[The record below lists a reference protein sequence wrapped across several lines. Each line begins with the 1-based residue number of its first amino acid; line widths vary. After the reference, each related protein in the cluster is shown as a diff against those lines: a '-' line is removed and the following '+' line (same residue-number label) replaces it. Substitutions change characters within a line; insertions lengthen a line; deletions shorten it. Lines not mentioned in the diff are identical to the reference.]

1 MKYCICYYQP
11 ISCQSFCGISWIAF
25 CPALAYGCRQNGGD
39 NVKLKRD
46 KIWAEL
52 FEVVFDQRVVRYLL
66 KNNPEYQELF
76 QQKSILSGEY
86 PVLDRLWDEESAI
99 CLTEEEHKAFGTYM
113 KLRSDMEA
121 LEREYHYFLG
131 QTDMLDLTRVMNGLS
146 AESVVPDAEDR
157 RMHILEHLKEGRM
170 DDADHD
176 FLKNEEFC
184 RKRKQADELGKE
196 LNHLELS
203 EEARNLL
210 NDYVSAVESEWL
222 CYGELA
228 YQYGVE
234 DMLTLLK
241 Q

>member
-1 MKYCICYYQP
+1 M
-11 ISCQSFCGISWIAF
+11 
-25 CPALAYGCRQNGGD
+25 
-39 NVKLKRD
+39 KLKRD
-46 KIWAEL
+46 RIWAEM

-76 QQKSILSGEY
+76 EQKSLLSGEY
-86 PVLDRLWDEESAI
+86 PVLDRLWDEEKAI
-99 CLTEEEHKAFGTYM
+99 SLTEEEHKAFGDYM

-131 QTDMLDLTRVMNGLS
+131 QTDMRDLNRLMNGLS
-146 AESVVPDAEDR
+146 KESAVPDAGDR
-157 RMHILEHLKEGRM
+157 RMHILEHLKDGRM
-170 DDADHD
+170 DDADRE
-176 FLKNEEFC
+176 FLENAEF
-184 RKRKQADELGKE
+184 RRRREKADKLGKRLDE
-196 LNHLELS
+196 MHLSKETRQAVD
-203 EEARNLL
+203 E
-210 NDYVSAVESEWL
+210 YISAVEAEWL